1 MAQPLSEDQRK
12 KDWFDHCC
20 SWVGY
25 NHMRKKFLRFQ
36 KYAGSSHA
44 HCEFCWARFSEDM
57 ADDLRKGYVTQDGYH
72 WVCEEC
78 FRLFRSEFEFTIAEG
93 AGI

>member
-1 MAQPLSEDQRK
+1 MAQPASEAQNRK
-12 KDWFDHCC
+12 TWFDHCC

-36 KYAGSSHA
+36 KYASSSHA

-57 ADDLRKGYVTQDGYH
+57 SDDHREGYVTQDGDY

-78 FRLFRSEFEFTIAEG
+78 FCLFRSEFELTEEDG
-93 AGI
+93 KV